1 VISAPEESVSKQ
13 FSGGMIQG
21 DFCMKL
27 RLGMVTLSVA
37 VGLAVG
43 QAPPP
48 NPPAQETPKPAQENT
63 KPAQENTK
71 PAQENTKADSKP
83 DAKTGAATTP
93 GGTPLAEMK
102 TTNFKGVLVDMAC
115 ASRSSSSAETKP
127 ATAETKPATAET
139 KPANAETKPA
149 ASDTGGSC
157 PVSASSSEIGM
168 KLEDGK
174 TVRFDMVGNQRAQDL
189 LKNDKRWSKDISANK
204 PIRAKVSGVL
214 NGDKLI
220 VAAIH

>member
-1 VISAPEESVSKQ
+1 
-13 FSGGMIQG
+13 
-21 DFCMKL
+21 MKV
-27 RLGMVTLSVA
+27 RLCMVTLSIA
-37 VGLAVG
+37 LGFAVG
-43 QAPPP
+43 QTPPP
-48 NPPAQETPKPAQENT
+48 NPPAQENT
-63 KPAQENTK
+63 KPDAK
-71 PAQENTKADSKP
+71 S

-93 GGTPLAEMK
+93 ATPALAEMK

-115 ASRSSSSAETKP
+115 ASRSSSTTETKPAAAETKP
-127 ATAETKPATAET
+127 AT
-139 KPANAETKPA
+139 AETKPA

-168 KLEDGK
+168 KLDDGK

-189 LKNDKRWSKDISANK
+189 LKNDKRWSKDIGANK

>member
-1 VISAPEESVSKQ
+1 LNAAVISAPEESVPKQ

-21 DFCMKL
+21 DFCMKI

-37 VGLAVG
+37 LGLAVG
-43 QAPPP
+43 QAPSP
-48 NPPAQETPKPAQENT
+48 NPPAQETP

-93 GGTPLAEMK
+93 GGTALAEMK

-127 ATAETKPATAET
+127 ATAETKPAS
-139 KPANAETKPA
+139 AETKPA

>member
-1 VISAPEESVSKQ
+1 
-13 FSGGMIQG
+13 
-21 DFCMKL
+21 MKI

-37 VGLAVG
+37 LGLAVG
-43 QAPPP
+43 QTPPP
-48 NPPAQETPKPAQENT
+48 NPPAQETP

-115 ASRSSSSAETKP
+115 ASRSSSS
-127 ATAETKPATAET
+127 AETKPATAET

>member
-1 VISAPEESVSKQ
+1 MHESSIVY
-13 FSGGMIQG
+13 G
-21 DFCMKL
+21 DFVDC
-27 RLGMVTLSVA
+27 
-37 VGLAVG
+37 VGISCRANAATESPG
-43 QAPPP
+43 PGKYQATT
-48 NPPAQETPKPAQENT
+48 A
-63 KPAQENTK
+63 
-71 PAQENTKADSKP
+71 KP

-93 GGTPLAEMK
+93 GSTALAEMK

-127 ATAETKPATAET
+127 ASAETKPAS
-139 KPANAETKPA
+139 AETKPA

-168 KLEDGK
+168 KLDDGK
-174 TVRFDMVGNQRAQDL
+174 TVRFDLVGNQRAQDL
-189 LKNDKRWSKDISANK
+189 LKNDKRWSKDIGANK

>member
-1 VISAPEESVSKQ
+1 MKVQ
-13 FSGGMIQG
+13 L
-21 DFCMKL
+21 CMA
-27 RLGMVTLSVA
+27 TLSIA
-37 VGLAVG
+37 LGLAAG
-43 QAPPP
+43 QTPPP
-48 NPPAQETPKPAQENT
+48 NPPAQENT
-63 KPAQENTK
+63 KPA
-71 PAQENTKADSKP
+71 AKP
-83 DAKTGAATTP
+83 DAKTAAAATP
-93 GGTPLAEMK
+93 GTTALAEMK

-115 ASRSSSSAETKP
+115 ASRSSSVETKPASAETKP
-127 ATAETKPATAET
+127 ATAETKPAT
-139 KPANAETKPA
+139 AETKPA

-168 KLEDGK
+168 KLDDGK

>member
-1 VISAPEESVSKQ
+1 VNAAVISAPEESVSKQ

-37 VGLAVG
+37 LGLAVG

-71 PAQENTKADSKP
+71 ADAKP

-93 GGTPLAEMK
+93 GGTALAEMK

-115 ASRSSSSAETKP
+115 ASRSSSS
-127 ATAETKPATAET
+127 AETKPATAET

>member
-1 VISAPEESVSKQ
+1 
-13 FSGGMIQG
+13 
-21 DFCMKL
+21 MKI

-37 VGLAVG
+37 LGLAVG
-43 QAPPP
+43 QTPPP

-115 ASRSSSSAETKP
+115 ASRSSSS
-127 ATAETKPATAET
+127 AETKPATAET

>member
-1 VISAPEESVSKQ
+1 
-13 FSGGMIQG
+13 
-21 DFCMKL
+21 MKV
-27 RLGMVTLSVA
+27 RLCMVTLSIA
-37 VGLAVG
+37 LGLAVG
-43 QAPPP
+43 QTPPP
-48 NPPAQETPKPAQENT
+48 NPPAQENT
-63 KPAQENTK
+63 KPDAK
-71 PAQENTKADSKP
+71 PDAKS

-93 GGTPLAEMK
+93 GSPALAEMK

-115 ASRSSSSAETKP
+115 ASRSSSTAETKPASAETKP
-127 ATAETKPATAET
+127 AST
-139 KPANAETKPA
+139 ETKPA

-168 KLEDGK
+168 KLDDGK
-174 TVRFDMVGNQRAQDL
+174 TVRFDLVGNQRAQDL
-189 LKNDKRWSKDISANK
+189 LKNDKRWSKDIGANK